1 MNKTNL
7 DAKNMQNKTT
17 FSGPTGPTD
26 FERLSV
32 TQQKIKKLAMQC
44 LVLIVFVEP
53 ILDFCLFVRS
63 YYLKKGCKFVPRLV

>member
-1 MNKTNL
+1 MPKT
-7 DAKNMQNKTT
+7 MQNKTT

-32 TQQKIKKLAMQC
+32 TQQKIINPPCIKKFATQC

-63 YYLKKGCKFVPRLV
+63 YYLKKGCKFVP